1 MSQPPAQYTYSPFPL
16 IRNVMRMLAAEGC
29 KPALRIEADLIAA
42 KAAADLLRALGIT
55 PSELGSAR

>member
-1 MSQPPAQYTYSPFPL
+1 MSQPPAQNTYSPFVL
-16 IRNVMRMLAAEGC
+16 IRNVMRMLAADGC
-29 KPALRIEADLIAA
+29 KPVLRIESDLAAA

>member
-1 MSQPPAQYTYSPFPL
+1 MSQPSAQDTYSPFLL
-16 IRNVMRMLAAEGC
+16 IRNVMRMLAADGC
-29 KPALRIEADLIAA
+29 KPVLRIECDLAAA